1 MEGRVEVAGV
11 ELRFKAF
18 KGDFITACA
27 AMACDM
33 QNKETMRLRLPG
45 GRSSRWRLVRATS
58 GGGVTPA
65 LQRCEDTLQ
74 RRSCRSRWRF

>member
-1 MEGRVEVAGV
+1 VEGRVEVAGV
-11 ELRFKAF
+11 EVGFKAF
-18 KGDFITACA
+18 KGDFSMACA
-27 AMACDM
+27 AMTSDM

-45 GRSSRWRLVRATS
+45 DRSSRWRLVRAMS

-74 RRSCRSRWRF
+74 RRSCRSRWPI